1 MNYWQ
6 KTFSMENAVAVK
18 SKKKNKVMGD
28 DPLMWIKEDIGQTNV
43 TTSKTRQSQKTSKQA
58 EKGKARSKQTKKV
71 SDPESDASNH
81 DEQIVLAPVLAIENA
96 KDLYE
101 QFNSII
107 QKHRNV
113 IINASSV
120 EMIDTA
126 MLQLLIAFVRKLQN
140 QGIKISWI
148 EPSDELISR
157 AVLLNLEKHLN
168 ID

>member
-1 MNYWQ
+1 MDYWQ

-28 DPLMWIKEDIGQTNV
+28 DPLLWIKEDIGQTNV

-71 SDPESDASNH
+71 SDPASDH

-107 QKHRNV
+107 QKRRNV

-157 AVLLNLEKHLN
+157 AVLLNLEEHLN